1 MNAVVEKTE
10 KMTNLEWLTQIGLK
24 AIEYSAEPK
33 GTGEK
38 GPSWEDRCAAIA
50 SIECPAC
57 KAYCELLVWGD
68 YRDNTQAFSI
78 LCNYI
83 AKILH
88 SAVVEMVQKKKFE
101 LEPFCLKL
109 AKMAVFY
116 NLRPKLKEERTV
128 QGQLKFFGIDEV
140 NADNYSKR
148 YKYLSFMAENIL
160 EGFIEE
166 IDFYVDQYRSELTRS
181 RR

>member
-1 MNAVVEKTE
+1 MNAATE

-24 AIEYSAEPK
+24 AIEYSADPK
-33 GTGEK
+33 STGEK
-38 GPSWEDRCAAIA
+38 GPSWEDRCGAIA

-68 YRDNTQAFSI
+68 YRDNTEAFKI
-78 LCNYI
+78 LCSYI

-88 SAVVEMVQKKKFE
+88 YAAEEKTQRQKFN
-101 LEPFCLKL
+101 LEAFCLKL

-116 NLRPKLKEERTV
+116 NLRPRLKNERTA
-128 QGQLKFFGIDEV
+128 QGQLNFFGITEV
-140 NADNYSKR
+140 NADTYGKR
-148 YKYLSFMAENIL
+148 YKYLSYMAENIL
-160 EGFIEE
+160 EGFMEE
-166 IDFYVDQYRSELTRS
+166 IDFYVDEYRKELTRS